1 VNEKHLPTKPT
12 SLTAEILRSPTLEDL
27 ELRVVA
33 GESGFSRPVSWGRI
47 QRPGLALA
55 GFLPYIKPGRIQILG
70 ESELNYLDTMPA
82 EVRRERIASICA
94 LSIAAFVITKG
105 QAPPEDIARE
115 CRLRGIPLLVS
126 DRTTSVV
133 IQSITRV
140 LEDELAPATTLH
152 GVLVDVY
159 GMGVLLLGES
169 GIGKSECAL
178 DLVHRGH
185 RLVADDAVEIRRF
198 PNGALVGRAAEMIR
212 YHMELRGIGIIN
224 IKHLFGVSA
233 VRTSKSIELV
243 IELQR
248 WDPTKKYDRLG
259 LDGESY
265 EILERER
272 PLLRLPVASGRNLA
286 LLIEI
291 AARNE
296 LLKSQGYDAAKDFAR
311 RVDEEIA
318 KNAEIEDARLRP

>member
-1 VNEKHLPTKPT
+1 MNGPPGSRSAT
-12 SLTAEILRSPTLEDL
+12 LTAEILRSPALEDL
-27 ELRVVA
+27 ELRIIA
-33 GESGFSRPVSWGRI
+33 GEAGFQRPISWGRI

-70 ESELNYLDTMPA
+70 ESELNYLETMPP
-82 EVRRERIASICA
+82 EVRRERISSICA
-94 LSIAAFVITKG
+94 LPVAAFVITKG
-105 QAPPEDIARE
+105 QSPPEDIARE
-115 CRLRGIPLLVS
+115 CRLRKIPLLVS
-126 DRTTSVV
+126 DQTTSVV

-140 LEDELAPATTLH
+140 LEDELAPSTTLH

-185 RLVADDAVEIRRF
+185 RLVADDAVEIRRY

-233 VRTSKSIELV
+233 VRSSKSIELV
-243 IELQR
+243 IELER
-248 WDPTKKYDRLG
+248 WDPAKKYDRLG
-259 LDGESY
+259 LDGETY
-265 EILERER
+265 TILERER
-272 PLLRLPVASGRNLA
+272 PRLRLPVASGRNLA

-296 LLKSQGYDAAKDFAR
+296 LLKTQGYDAAKEFSR

-318 KNAEIEDARLRP
+318 KNAHAEGGRRR

>member
-1 VNEKHLPTKPT
+1 MTTAPAQRATPA
-12 SLTAEILRSPTLEDL
+12 LTAEILRSPALADL
-27 ELRVVA
+27 EMRVVTGEA
-33 GESGFSRPVSWGRI
+33 GMDRAISWGRI

-55 GFLPYIKPGRIQILG
+55 GFIPYIKPGRIQILG
-70 ESELNYLDTMPA
+70 ESELNYLDTQPA
-82 EVRRERIASICA
+82 EVRRERIEAICA
-94 LSIAAFVITKG
+94 LPIAAFVITKG
-105 QAPPEDIARE
+105 QTPPDDIVRE
-115 CRLRGIPLLVS
+115 CRLRGVPLLVS

-185 RLVADDAVEIRRF
+185 RLVADDAVDIRRY
-198 PNGALVGRAAEMIR
+198 PSGALVGRAAEMIR

-233 VRTSKSIELV
+233 VRASKSIELI

-259 LDGESY
+259 LDGETY
-265 EILERER
+265 TILERER

-296 LLKSQGYDAAKDFAR
+296 LLKSQGYDAAKEFAR

-318 KNAEIEDARLRP
+318 KNSREGAGWK

>member
-1 VNEKHLPTKPT
+1 MSPSESSPGSPK
-12 SLTAEILRSPTLEDL
+12 LTAEVLRSPMLEDL
-27 ELRVVA
+27 GLRVVA
-33 GESGFSRPVSWGRI
+33 GESGFARPVSWGRI

-70 ESELNYLDTMPA
+70 ESELHYLDTQGPDL
-82 EVRRERIASICA
+82 RRERIAAICA
-94 LSIAAFVITKG
+94 LPVAAFVVTKG
-105 QAPPEDIARE
+105 QAVPDDLARE
-115 CRLRGIPLLVS
+115 CRSQRVPLLVS

-133 IQSITRV
+133 IQSITRL
-140 LEDELAPATTLH
+140 LEDELAPATTVH

-159 GMGVLLLGES
+159 GMGVLLIGDS

-178 DLVHRGH
+178 DLIQRGH
-185 RLVADDAVEIRRF
+185 RLVADDVVEIRKY
-198 PNGALVGRAAEMIR
+198 PNGSLVGRAAEMIR

-233 VRTSKSIELV
+233 VRSSKSIELV

-259 LDGESY
+259 LDGQTYS
-265 EILERER
+265 ILDR
-272 PLLRLPVASGRNLA
+272 PRPFMTLPVASGRNLA

-296 LLKSQGYDAAKDFAR
+296 LLKQQGYDAAKEFALK
-311 RVDEEIA
+311 VDEQIA
-318 KNAEIEDARLRP
+318 RNAQSPAVRRR